1 MEPPLGQ
8 NFFLTIQLRH
18 PVSCPAAVWICNER
32 IRSTMTTEKCQC
44 IWSSACPATHQGTR
58 SQPAL
63 SANHGWKFEN
73 GKEMPRKITF
83 SNDPLSLPE
92 MGGPNHPPLGDMHNL
107 QRCRAAS
114 MLLLKVTTFG
124 WSCSMAASHFQTGKH
139 LPILPH
145 KSPWQ
150 SILQCGY
157 THRGV
162 CVYYIYII
170 YLCVCMCVCVYIV
183 IEHQIPCQPVRDC
196 TQTKIQAIQAT
207 KRVSQWFPHVPMAC
221 SSYFQDEE
229 HLQNFSCPTPRPP
242 TTSSNSCIE
251 AWAGPGNKAP
261 RCRLTVF
268 VSLEVLQ

>member
-8 NFFLTIQLRH
+8 IFFLTIQLRH

-162 CVYYIYII
+162 CVYYIYIYYI
-170 YLCVCMCVCVYIV
+170 SVCVHV
-183 IEHQIPCQPVRDC
+183 CVRIYC
-196 TQTKIQAIQAT
+196 HWT
-207 KRVSQWFPHVPMAC
+207 
-221 SSYFQDEE
+221 
-229 HLQNFSCPTPRPP
+229 
-242 TTSSNSCIE
+242 SNSMSTSQ
-251 AWAGPGNKAP
+251 GLHPN
-261 RCRLTVF
+261 
-268 VSLEVLQ
+268 